1 MEKVLI
7 IDDDWEI
14 TQYLK
19 RNLEVKYTVEII
31 TDFENVVKQIRDI
44 NPSLI
49 LLDLNLPNEN
59 GDIIYRFLDK
69 KYPCL
74 VISSNISRESEIKML
89 ELGVNDYIKK
99 PIDINI
105 LLLKI
110 KNLLEFETN
119 NLISYKDICL
129 DLQNFTLNDTV
140 KLTKNELILLQHF
153 IVKSDE
159 VLSKKELLKILWN
172 GEQYIEV
179 GNLTMTI
186 MRLRKKLDKA
196 NTEVNIKTITQK
208 GYILQ

>member
-31 TDFENVVKQIRDI
+31 TDFENVVKQIQEI

-119 NLISYKDICL
+119 NLIAYKDICL

-140 KLTKNELILLQHF
+140 KLTKNEMILLQHF